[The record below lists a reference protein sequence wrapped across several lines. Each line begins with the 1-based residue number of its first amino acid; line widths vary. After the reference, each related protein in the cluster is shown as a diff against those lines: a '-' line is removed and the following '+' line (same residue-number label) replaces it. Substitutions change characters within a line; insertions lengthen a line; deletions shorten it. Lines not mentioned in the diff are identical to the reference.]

1 LLTKEK
7 SYKVLRSDDKDR
19 GGQKGNPFSDVASG
33 SPVMAQMRS
42 SIAETFSITHG
53 GPLHWLL
60 VRFGHAGDEP
70 RPVVRRALLA
80 ILITWV
86 PLFVLSLWQGL
97 AWGHQITIPFL
108 RDFAVNVRLLI
119 TIPILILS
127 ESKIDRRWR
136 DLVNEFLRSEL
147 VDDKSLRSFEAVVER
162 TTRWRD
168 RVVPE
173 VLLAVAALITSIF
186 VKTELLM
193 SGVSNWHSLRSGS
206 VSAAGWWFI
215 IVSTPVFRFLLLRW
229 LWRMFLW
236 TSFLWSASRINLFL
250 VATHTD
256 LAAGLGFLSEGQ
268 RAFSPIVF
276 AGGAVIAAEVGNA
289 IAYQGMTLSSL
300 KLPMIAYGVLAII
313 FLVAPLLVVAPVLLK
328 TKRRALLQYGAEV
341 TIHNQL
347 FDKKWIQENRSA
359 GETLLGNHDASSL
372 ADLGSSFAVVRQM
385 RIVPIDKPTLIALA
399 ISAALPMLPV
409 VLYATPPAELIRLL
423 KMLG

>member
-1 LLTKEK
+1 
-7 SYKVLRSDDKDR
+7 
-19 GGQKGNPFSDVASG
+19 
-33 SPVMAQMRS
+33 MAQIRS
-42 SIAETFSITHG
+42 SLAETFSITHG
-53 GPLHWLL
+53 GPLHSLL

-86 PLFVLSLWQGL
+86 PLFVLSLSQGL

-127 ESKIDRRWR
+127 ESKIDRRWH

-147 VDDKSLRSFEAVVER
+147 VDDKSLRSFEAVIER

-168 RVVPE
+168 RVAPE

-328 TKRRALLQYGAEV
+328 IKRRALLQYGAQV

-347 FDKKWIQENRSA
+347 FDKKWIQGSRSA

-372 ADLGSSFAVVRQM
+372 ADLGSSFAIVRQM